1 MTHKMRGNGGAMTV
15 SDRGHGLRRLSR
27 LAPRRAFALARDLV
41 YGLPV
46 YRYTLLGPTP
56 RGAVTSPPDPWPG
69 IAARG
74 AAILQGEFPFAG
86 ETVTG
91 DEALWAAHGRCWS
104 EQFHGFGWI
113 ADLHMIGSDAA
124 RQRARSLVSD
134 WIRHNER
141 WSRIAWRGD
150 VLGRRL
156 AAWLGQFDFFGAS
169 ADDSF
174 HARALASL
182 TQQARHLARTL
193 PGDLDGAPLLAAAK
207 GLVYAG
213 ACLPGREGWL
223 KAGLRILDHELPR
236 QVRGDGGHME
246 RSPSAQLSVL
256 RDLVDIRATLI
267 ATRKAVPDSLQ
278 AAIDR
283 MAPALRFFRHGDGG
297 LALFNDSREEEPW
310 LVDMVLTRA
319 DARGKPL
326 ASAPH
331 IGFQRLQSNRS
342 LAIMD
347 AGAPIAISRARDIG
361 DRAHAGTLSF
371 EMSVGK
377 ERLIVNCGAHAGGSL
392 SWRRAQRAT
401 AAHSTLTIDDT
412 NSALFD
418 GEGKLVAGPSLVTNR
433 REEAD
438 GNVWIDA
445 SHDGY
450 AARFGFVH
458 KRRLFLAAGGEDLRG
473 EDTLVPLVP
482 LGARRSGGGA
492 RSGSE
497 ASAGVPFAVR
507 FHLHPQ
513 VKASLIQN
521 GGAVLL
527 RLPSGIGWRLRASGA
542 RIGLEDSVY
551 LGAPGADVR
560 RTEQI
565 VLSGNAPQGE
575 TTRVKWALSR
585 VSEKG

>member
-1 MTHKMRGNGGAMTV
+1 MKG
-15 SDRGHGLRRLSR
+15 SDRGRGLRRLSL
-27 LAPRRAFALARDLV
+27 LAPRRVFGLARDLV
-41 YGLPV
+41 YGLPL
-46 YRYTLLGPTP
+46 YRYTLLGPAP

-69 IAARG
+69 VASRG
-74 AAILQGEFPFAG
+74 AAILRDEFGFAG

-91 DEALWAAHGRCWS
+91 DEALWAGSHGRSWS
-104 EQFHGFGWI
+104 EQFHAFGWI

-124 RQRARSLVSD
+124 RQRARKLVSD
-134 WIRHNER
+134 WIEHNER
-141 WSRIAWRGD
+141 WSRVAWRGD

-174 HARALASL
+174 HERVLASL

-213 ACLPGREGWL
+213 ACLPGRDGWL
-223 KAGLRILDHELPR
+223 KTGLRILDHELPR
-236 QVRGDGGHME
+236 QVRGDGGHLE
-246 RSPSAQLSVL
+246 RSPSAQLTVL

-267 ATRKAVPDSLQ
+267 ATRQPLPGSLQ
-278 AAIDR
+278 TAIDR

-297 LALFNDSREEEPW
+297 LAVFNDSREEEPW

-331 IGFQRLQSNRS
+331 IGFQRLQCNRS
-342 LAIMD
+342 LVIMD
-347 AGAPIAISRARDIG
+347 AGAPIAMSRARDIA

-377 ERLIVNCGAHAGGSL
+377 ERLIVNCGAFAGGSGA
-392 SWRRAQRAT
+392 WRRAQRAT

-418 GEGKLVAGPSLVTNR
+418 DEGKLIAGPSLVTNR
-433 REEAD
+433 REEAE
-438 GNVWIDA
+438 GNIWIDA

-482 LGARRSGGGA
+482 LGGKKSGA
-492 RSGSE
+492 APKSGSE
-497 ASAGVPFAVR
+497 PAPGVPFAVR

-521 GGAVLL
+521 SAAVLL
-527 RLPSGIGWRLRASGA
+527 RLPSGIGWRLRAAGA
-542 RIGLEDSVY
+542 RIGLENSVY
-551 LGAPGADVR
+551 LGAAGVDVR

-565 VLSGNAPQGE
+565 VLSGHAASGE
-575 TTRVKWALSR
+575 TARVKWALSR
-585 VSEKG
+585 VTEKG